1 MRLYLV
7 CIYLVGRKT
16 SGHDHSYKLTAIF
29 MNDTNFLRTAII
41 SEKFFEGI
49 SLRIASTESWI
60 GEEGPDKGWRKRWRD
75 GGRER
80 GRDGIKKWSKGKGE
94 SGIITSTAK

>member
-1 MRLYLV
+1 MVRLYLV

-16 SGHDHSYKLTAIF
+16 SGHDHSYKLTAMF

-49 SLRIASTESWI
+49 SLRMASTESWK
-60 GEEGPDKGWRKRWRD
+60 E
-75 GGRER
+75 RER
-80 GRDGIKKWSKGKGE
+80 SDSERGKE
-94 SGIITSTAK
+94 RAWNEKRKEWEER

>member
-1 MRLYLV
+1 M
-7 CIYLVGRKT
+7 IT
-16 SGHDHSYKLTAIF
+16 HILTAMF
-29 MNDTNFLRTAII
+29 MNETNFLRTAII

-94 SGIITSTAK
+94 SGIITSTAKSNKN